1 MGASTRHG
9 MTPNEA
15 GGANHVGEFIRRYS
29 PLQVRHFILP
39 TSRFLRPGRYH
50 LGTARC
56 PRLLRN
62 LLPQQRGGL
71 V

>member
-29 PLQVRHFILP
+29 PLKLKMQN
-39 TSRFLRPGRYH
+39 G
-50 LGTARC
+50 
-56 PRLLRN
+56 
-62 LLPQQRGGL
+62 
-71 V
+71 